1 MFLINRVP
9 KAVGQGGRPSQP
21 HCHFLT
27 MTTGSSKQSFMAL
40 FSHEIINC
48 PEKGGG
54 VVGWR
59 GGERGKGWKFFRQI
73 RISTVLKKKTRRL
86 NLGRVSRSAFPIK

>member
-54 VVGWR
+54 GGLERWR
-59 GGERGKGWKFFRQI
+59 EGERME
-73 RISTVLKKKTRRL
+73 VLPSDRNLDRPEKENKTIEPWT
-86 NLGRVSRSAFPIK
+86 S